1 MGGVYVPNPMFMPN
15 GAYRGVPMIPSFGA
29 SAYPLA
35 PYFPAAPL
43 HRIGVSGLLPGQMNG
58 EGPPQLRKLFIG
70 GLNHETTDEQ
80 VSLSTYAFKIL
91 LSNGFQS

>member
-1 MGGVYVPNPMFMPN
+1 MFMPN